1 MPRKLKTYQTSIGFF
16 DLAISA
22 PSMKAA
28 AEAWGSDTD
37 VFKKG
42 FAKETDDPEIVAA
55 TMAKPGVLLRRPV
68 GSNDPSAKMPSYPG
82 SIRSRKRT
90 RGLKPRNQNPSL
102 TASTTKLAK
111 KRHSRSRESRSGA
124 RANVEGKR
132 SHERKEGNGASRQS
146 QKRQKR
152 LKKLAEL
159 TRLRS
164 KRSTEIVPPLTS
176 GHIPRMRAGEGR
188 RRNWRQHYAGRAINS
203 KVTLHYP
210 RRGPRPALNSMRR
223 IFAALLFIC

>member
-1 MPRKLKTYQTSIGFF
+1 MT
-16 DLAISA
+16 
-22 PSMKAA
+22 
-28 AEAWGSDTD
+28 
-37 VFKKG
+37 
-42 FAKETDDPEIVAA
+42 
-55 TMAKPGVLLRRPV
+55 
-68 GSNDPSAKMPSYPG
+68 PSAKMPSYPG
-82 SIRSRKRT
+82 SIRSRKGNRA
-90 RGLKPRNQNPSL
+90 LKPRNQNPSL

-146 QKRQKR
+146 QKRQKG

-188 RRNWRQHYAGRAINS
+188 RRKIGGSTTPVARLTRS
-203 KVTLHYP
+203 VT
-210 RRGPRPALNSMRR
+210 
-223 IFAALLFIC
+223 